1 MSPTACEGNTH
12 CWQKHRCAGIKVS
25 KQGFCQHR
33 AIAAARSADAACRTS
48 GAFPHQLAKA
58 GQVPPDPTLLSV
70 VPQLCMPCTDL
81 SRRSCQCEQVQ
92 SCRTCAKQ
100 LASEVVPTC
109 FILSAR
115 SAINAWFF
123 FPLLHFSIPS
133 PKPSRCWL
141 LPFGGGCTSGRRWA
155 LSGVEG

>member
-1 MSPTACEGNTH
+1 MRRHKSVKAGVLPAQSH
-12 CWQKHRCAGIKVS
+12 CSSSLRRCS
-25 KQGFCQHR
+25 L
-33 AIAAARSADAACRTS
+33 
-48 GAFPHQLAKA
+48 PHQRSFSAPV
-58 GQVPPDPTLLSV
+58 GQSWASSPGSHSPLLSV
-70 VPQLCMPCTDL
+70 VPQLCTPCTDL